1 MSLLCLLVSLVTAQY
16 QYYDDDE
23 QVERE
28 DRERRRL
35 LTPSVSPYYFLH
47 HQNFIPMEIT
57 GNQNFIVSLSL
68 RDLTSLVGI
77 HRNAKELI
85 ETFGQILL
93 PSLLY
98 IIEERTNYI
107 LLSKEVS
114 ADEEDAILDVSN
126 I

>member
-1 MSLLCLLVSLVTAQY
+1 
-16 QYYDDDE
+16 
-23 QVERE
+23 
-28 DRERRRL
+28 
-35 LTPSVSPYYFLH
+35 
-47 HQNFIPMEIT
+47 MEIT

-68 RDLTSLVGI
+68 RDLISLVGI

-85 ETFGQILL
+85 EIFGQILL
-93 PSLLY
+93 PSLLL
-98 IIEERTNYI
+98 ILEERTNYI

>member
-23 QVERE
+23 QVERGE
-28 DRERRRL
+28 GEREADRRL

-57 GNQNFIVSLSL
+57 GNQNFIVSLGL

-85 ETFGQILL
+85 ETFGQIFL
-93 PSLLY
+93 PSLS
-98 IIEERTNYI
+98 YI
-107 LLSKEVS
+107 L
-114 ADEEDAILDVSN
+114 
-126 I
+126 

>member
-1 MSLLCLLVSLVTAQY
+1 
-16 QYYDDDE
+16 
-23 QVERE
+23 
-28 DRERRRL
+28 
-35 LTPSVSPYYFLH
+35 
-47 HQNFIPMEIT
+47 MEIT

-93 PSLLY
+93 PSLLL
-98 IIEERTNYI
+98 ILEERTNYI